1 MPNPA
6 TEASPSVELSE
17 RVKSWL
23 KDNAQAMSHDLN
35 DRSEWVDWMD
45 YFERRRFCQEFRNPE
60 WPWPGSADIVMPL
73 IDKTIKKSTPRFY
86 QTLLH
91 ERPMSALAMDR
102 DSQKN
107 SPNVEMMLQYLIRDP
122 STKYLRE
129 TAYHLDDLNTMGFAF
144 YKTYWAYERR
154 PSAMYLRR
162 DKLPQR
168 LQSLVVVKN
177 EAEANVLAMQAAAS
191 GQQAAVMTKKEFK
204 QNADLVRQTISG
216 AFDLTDSP
224 IDRKAVEK
232 IMGWF
237 GDGAEKP
244 MTVKVTST
252 LINQPAAVAPS
263 PYDVIFPQDTTDIQE
278 AERIM
283 HRMTLGRNQLVR
295 VAMNNGWDMKVLEEI
310 LKEEDRDEQSATG
323 AHRGMAEDMREQSE
337 RDRFHLSDDS
347 TDSQTFFEVHT
358 WLSRKQYGPQEKVSY
373 IVHRRHLDRPLK
385 IKVNSSPSGRFPF
398 HVSRLESHS
407 RRIMGSR
414 GLPQLLNDIDAE
426 ITMVHRARLNRAQIS
441 TSPSFAYRPG
451 SGFNPDMVNWM
462 PGAFYP
468 FQRPG
473 QDVVPLATPPMD
485 NFELQEE
492 QFLRT
497 WAEELAGSTD
507 FGLTNPLS
515 QTRDARTAKE
525 IGAITDS
532 AALSSIIAG
541 SDFAQTQE
549 EVADEWFDA
558 WHTFGPNQIWVARTS
573 AAPMMMTKA
582 DLAGNFR
589 FNMASNITEGGP
601 QARAQQA
608 LSRFATLLQVGQA
621 AGVKYELDLGEA
633 LRDWLEK
640 EDPRFV
646 ARVMRER
653 TPQEIQQIVQKQQR
667 DQELARK
674 ALTNQKM
681 SMDDLAEAT
690 QLLKK
695 DAPFKQLQSID
706 MASTLEGVAKQQ

>member
-1 MPNPA
+1 
-6 TEASPSVELSE
+6 
-17 RVKSWL
+17 
-23 KDNAQAMSHDLN
+23 
-35 DRSEWVDWMD
+35 
-45 YFERRRFCQEFRNPE
+45 
-60 WPWPGSADIVMPL
+60 
-73 IDKTIKKSTPRFY
+73 
-86 QTLLH
+86 
-91 ERPMSALAMDR
+91 
-102 DSQKN
+102 
-107 SPNVEMMLQYLIRDP
+107 
-122 STKYLRE
+122 
-129 TAYHLDDLNTMGFAF
+129 
-144 YKTYWAYERR
+144 
-154 PSAMYLRR
+154 
-162 DKLPQR
+162 
-168 LQSLVVVKN
+168 
-177 EAEANVLAMQAAAS
+177 
-191 GQQAAVMTKKEFK
+191 
-204 QNADLVRQTISG
+204 
-216 AFDLTDSP
+216 
-224 IDRKAVEK
+224 
-232 IMGWF
+232 
-237 GDGAEKP
+237 
-244 MTVKVTST
+244 
-252 LINQPAAVAPS
+252 
-263 PYDVIFPQDTTDIQE
+263 
-278 AERIM
+278 
-283 HRMTLGRNQLVR
+283 
-295 VAMNNGWDMKVLEEI
+295 
-310 LKEEDRDEQSATG
+310 
-323 AHRGMAEDMREQSE
+323 MAEDMREQSE

-407 RRIMGSR
+407 RRIMGS
-414 GLPQLLNDIDAE
+414 
-426 ITMVHRARLNRAQIS
+426 
-441 TSPSFAYRPG
+441 RPG

-558 WHTFGPNQIWVARTS
+558 WHTFGPNQICVARTS

-608 LSRFATLLQVGQA
+608 LARFATLLQVGQA